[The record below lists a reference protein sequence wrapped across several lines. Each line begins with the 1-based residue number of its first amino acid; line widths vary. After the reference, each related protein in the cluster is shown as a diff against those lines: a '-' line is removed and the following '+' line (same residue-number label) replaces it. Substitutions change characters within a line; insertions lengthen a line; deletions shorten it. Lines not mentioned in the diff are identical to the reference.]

1 MINQKIAFPQLNLY
15 KINLKKQILIFA
27 FLARRRQCPKNAN
40 PFEVLASNAQKCEPF
55 ANFHRNC
62 EPLAASGEHLP
73 KSANPLQN
81 VRKSSNPLRMSAKS
95 ANPFEVSTSMCP
107 KVRTLCES
115 PPKVRT
121 LPNSGKGA
129 RSCCKPRTLSPKFAP
144 KGRHHTIDQKR
155 SFSQLNLYKN
165 NKKIQLRLL
174 VFGTTTPVP

>member
-1 MINQKIAFPQLNLY
+1 MRTLCELTFKVRTLSSFWY
-15 KINLKKQILIFA
+15 S
-27 FLARRRQCPKNAN
+27 CP
-40 PFEVLASNAQKCEPF
+40 QKCEPF

-115 PPKVRT
+115 PPKLRT
-121 LPNSGKGA
+121 LPNSSKSA

-155 SFSQLNLYKN
+155 SFSQLHLYKD
-165 NKKIQLRLL
+165 NKKKYNFNFVFL
-174 VFGTTTPVP
+174 VRRRQCPKNANPFEVSASNAQKCEPFANCR